1 MFFLCLNP
9 LVGSCRLWS
18 ELRASWPGFS
28 LSLCLLSAHCCSHGS
43 FCPQS
48 SRLVPPEVIPACPPP
63 RSSRLV
69 PPKVIPACPQG
80 LGTAVP
86 APCSALFQDGVLFP
100 PPAALF
106 SRTRWCLS
114 SAERPLPPTL
124 NENPCVSLR
133 LGTGALR
140 PPYRP
145 FFLVLLLA
153 VCCLI

>member
-43 FCPQS
+43 FC
-48 SRLVPPEVIPACPPP
+48 P

-145 FFLVLLLA
+145 FVLVLLLA

>member
-43 FCPQS
+43 FCPRS
-48 SRLVPPEVIPACPPP
+48 SRLVPPE
-63 RSSRLV
+63 
-69 PPKVIPACPQG
+69 VIPACPQG